1 MQRIKSYEDHIG
13 AIVYMVPVP
22 IGNDKDITL
31 RAIEVFKEADLIC
44 CEDTRTTGALL
55 SRLGIKPKRLESLY
69 SQVEAKKSK
78 TIIQDILEQGLKV
91 ALCSS
96 SHNKLMCRVSFMI
109 LLEKRFRVLMSV

>member
-78 TIIQDILEQGLKV
+78 TIINFQIVGFKLK
-91 ALCSS
+91 
-96 SHNKLMCRVSFMI
+96 
-109 LLEKRFRVLMSV
+109 

>member
-1 MQRIKSYEDHIG
+1 MTLPSEESIEKDKKMQRIKSYEDHIG

-69 SQVEAKKSK
+69 SQVEAKNPKLLFKIFWSK
-78 TIIQDILEQGLKV
+78 G
-91 ALCSS
+91 
-96 SHNKLMCRVSFMI
+96 
-109 LLEKRFRVLMSV
+109 